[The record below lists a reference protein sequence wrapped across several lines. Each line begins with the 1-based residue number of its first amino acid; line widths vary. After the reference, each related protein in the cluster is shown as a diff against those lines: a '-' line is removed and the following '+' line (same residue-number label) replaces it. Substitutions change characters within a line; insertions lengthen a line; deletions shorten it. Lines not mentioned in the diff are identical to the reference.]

1 MLVWASSVVATGVLA
16 ASTAS
21 PELAALV
28 VHARRSEVMSELV
41 VARDGAMLL
50 AACLLAVPVLLAVGG
65 DVLTRRAHLVVRQDV
80 RQLVSPLSVAAV
92 VVAVFVA
99 PAFLGS
105 VAASAAGP
113 QGSGLLEWVGFW
125 PYVALVPAM
134 VVWFHSEQAP
144 DVARAAALAR
154 PAP

>member
-1 MLVWASSVVATGVLA
+1 MATGVLA

-21 PELAALV
+21 PELHALV
-28 VHARRSEVMSELV
+28 MQARGSEVMSELM

-50 AACLLAVPVLLAVGG
+50 VACLLAVPVVLAVGG
-65 DVLTRRAHLVVRQDV
+65 DVLTRRAHVVVRQDV
-80 RQLVSPLSVAAV
+80 RQRVSPLSVGAV
-92 VVAVFVA
+92 TVAVFVA
-99 PAFLGS
+99 PALLGS

-134 VVWFHSEQAP
+134 VVWYHSEQAP
-144 DVARAAALAR
+144 DLARAAALAR
-154 PAP
+154 SAP